1 MLTGNLGFQ
10 ERDSGYEVGRIPCSG
25 EGGLGFG
32 EGTQAGL
39 PASLGSHRVMTCL
52 GHSGRLS
59 FISRPHFLRLHN
71 GLSGRLGSSPKRPS
85 SLPTQEIDM
94 LSWRF
99 LKLPSQE
106 EKSQDPKGCVG
117 EGQGTRYMGTLMTL
131 SLGCPS

>member
-1 MLTGNLGFQ
+1 MFWG
-10 ERDSGYEVGRIPCSG
+10 GR
-25 EGGLGFG
+25 
-32 EGTQAGL
+32 AGL
-39 PASLGSHRVMTCL
+39 RRGHTSWPPCLPGFPQGDDSRL
-52 GHSGRLS
+52 GHLGRLS

-85 SLPTQEIDM
+85 SLPTQEIDV

-106 EKSQDPKGCVG
+106 EKSQDPKGCVR
-117 EGQGTRYMGTLMTL
+117 EGQGTRDMGTLMTL